1 MIRMKRGGRLEGQT
15 IMLATGIPDDS
26 IGGDQKAPLG
36 TWDIDQ
42 AVTALARAVF
52 AEGGKLVVEGDP
64 SLTLLL
70 AMVAGEYQAQRFAE
84 GSGPGEGDPAPSV
97 RVYRNRSRSERE
109 GENEDLLERFHLV
122 DFASD
127 MGGDMVGGFGPIER
141 ESPVALICIGGGR
154 EVMNQARRFADTA
167 FRRPIFVLKT
177 TGGAAAQLASDPF
190 VAAEAIDADIA
201 EQVWTRA
208 RTRHE
213 STEAAFDRR
222 RHELEQKIVPYPVIM
237 QLIVAKIAL
246 GDTGFLE
253 M

>member
-15 IMLATGIPDDS
+15 IMLAAGVPDDKFGS
-26 IGGDQKAPLG
+26 EQKAPID

-84 GSGPGEGDPAPSV
+84 GSGPDEGDFAPSV
-97 RVYRNRSRSERE
+97 RIYRNGSRSERE

-122 DFASD
+122 DFASNT
-127 MGGDMVGGFGPIER
+127 GGDIVGGFGPIER
-141 ESPVALICIGGGR
+141 EGPVALICIGGGR
-154 EVMNQARRFADTA
+154 DVMNQARRFADTA
-167 FRRPIFVLKT
+167 FRRPIFALKT
-177 TGGAAAQLASDPF
+177 TGGAAAQLASDPSI
-190 VAAEAIDADIA
+190 AAEAIDADIA

-208 RTRHE
+208 RTRLE

-222 RHELEQKIVPYPVIM
+222 RHELEQKVVPYPVIM
-237 QLIVAKIAL
+237 QLIIAKIAL
-246 GDTGFLE
+246 GGAGMLE